1 MNLLGNTA
9 TVCSPAGALASNFV
23 VTVSPDTV
31 SKGDVVSRC
40 LPMGIMPQ
48 RDCSCGNEASI
59 VSRTGLRYPHSGYR
73 CA

>member
-1 MNLLGNTA
+1 MCFRRNLSPFQAVAGRLADPMNLLGNTA

-40 LPMGIMPQ
+40 LLLSFM
-48 RDCSCGNEASI
+48 SAT
-59 VSRTGLRYPHSGYR
+59 VSGTW
-73 CA
+73 